1 VITRE
6 LVDLADRVIASAPV
20 STDIPWLPELEEI
33 PAVLDPD
40 RLRARP
46 RGRRGPLTVGYIG
59 TVDPA
64 KMHPDFVS
72 LAARV
77 RAEGV
82 RFAVCGDGDGYA
94 RLDAEARRLGV
105 GDRLELRGW
114 VEDVGKALAGF
125 DVFGYPLCRDN
136 YSAGELVL
144 QEAMAAGVP
153 PVVLPY
159 GGAARQVEDGRTG
172 LVAADEDDYVAKL
185 ELLAADSALRAELG
199 AAARGHALRTW
210 SADAIARRWTA
221 VYDELLESPK
231 RSPRWPG
238 PRFES
243 GAELFVSSLGPEG
256 GAFRESLEGGDAES
270 DLAVRRSPAVL
281 VRGDG
286 GLLDFRRRFPGDPHL
301 RLWLGLALAGQ
312 GRPALAAG
320 ELAAARRLGM
330 DATRIERP
338 LAELTGAPA

>member
-1 VITRE
+1 VIAPE
-6 LVDLADRVIASAPV
+6 LVELADRVIASAPV
-20 STDIPWLPELEEI
+20 STDIPGLPELEEI

-40 RLRARP
+40 RLTARP
-46 RGRRGPLTVGYIG
+46 RERHERLTVGYVG
-59 TVDPA
+59 TVDPV

-77 RAEGV
+77 RVAGV
-82 RFAVCGDGDGYA
+82 RFVVCGDGDGYA

-105 GDRLELRGW
+105 GDRIDLRGW
-114 VEDVGKALAGF
+114 VEDVGAALAGF
-125 DVFGYPLCRDN
+125 DVYGYPLCEDN

-185 ELLAADSALRAELG
+185 ELLGADSALRAELG
-199 AAARGHALRTW
+199 AEAREHALRTW
-210 SADAIARRWTA
+210 SADAVARRWAA

-231 RSPRWPG
+231 RRPRWPG
-238 PRFES
+238 PPLTG
-243 GAELFVSSLGPEG
+243 GAELFVGSLGPEG
-256 GAFRESLEGGDAES
+256 GAFRESLEGGGAEP

-281 VRGDG
+281 IRGDG

-320 ELAAARRLGM
+320 ELTAARRLGI
-330 DATRIERP
+330 DEARVEGP